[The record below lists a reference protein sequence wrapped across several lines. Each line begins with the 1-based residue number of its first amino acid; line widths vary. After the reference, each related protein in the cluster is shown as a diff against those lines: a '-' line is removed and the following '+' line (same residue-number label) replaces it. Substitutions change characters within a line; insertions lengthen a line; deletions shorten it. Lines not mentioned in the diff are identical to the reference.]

1 MARPYFTGDYG
12 SALARV
18 DTRPIIEA
26 GRAQGQIFAQ
36 MGKDIGGMIQQYGLN
51 KEKQKKQKAN
61 IKSTVNFLDS
71 LAQNDPAMEDQYASM
86 KDQLLN
92 EDISLTERDALASQ
106 GLKQISLSSQ
116 LETQRLNQ
124 DTARLANEFAEETR
138 NLRADMLGQQRD
150 FGEIRNK
157 LQSLNLDKVEQLQP
171 DEIKARFAELKSII
185 DTMPSFTAAKIKQ
198 AEGVVRDED
207 TRGAYVDLRGGPMG
221 VAAQQAT
228 LEDLGVEQTEANID
242 RTRGLT
248 DALDAQVELMKR
260 PPIDTTIP
268 GNANIEKELKESDAT
283 VSRLRGLKT
292 AAKDDEGNV
301 LSASDVLIPDPAT
314 QGFVINEDYLD
325 QLTADDRKNI
335 NRLIRAIAKRSD
347 LSDKQLVPQ
356 IIGTD
361 ENGEQI
367 IRYVTA
373 REDEIMR
380 QEDQDRK
387 EAERMQKL
395 KNIQDR
401 KTTIDR
407 HINKGYNPMM
417 LQ

>member
-1 MARPYFTGDYG
+1 
-12 SALARV
+12 
-18 DTRPIIEA
+18 
-26 GRAQGQIFAQ
+26 
-36 MGKDIGGMIQQYGLN
+36 
-51 KEKQKKQKAN
+51 
-61 IKSTVNFLDS
+61 
-71 LAQNDPAMEDQYASM
+71 
-86 KDQLLN
+86 
-92 EDISLTERDALASQ
+92 
-106 GLKQISLSSQ
+106 
-116 LETQRLNQ
+116 
-124 DTARLANEFAEETR
+124 
-138 NLRADMLGQQRD
+138 MLGQQRD

-171 DEIKARFAELKSII
+171 DEIKATLAELKSTI

-198 AEGVVRDED
+198 AEGVVRDEG
-207 TRGAYVDLRGGPMG
+207 TRDAYVDLRGGPMG

-380 QEDQDRK
+380 QKDQDRE

-395 KNIQDR
+395 KNIQER